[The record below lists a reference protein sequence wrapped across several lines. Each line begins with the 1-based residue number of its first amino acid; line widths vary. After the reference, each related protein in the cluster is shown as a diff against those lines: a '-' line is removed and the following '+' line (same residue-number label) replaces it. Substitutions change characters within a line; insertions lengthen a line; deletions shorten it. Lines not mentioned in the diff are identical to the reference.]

1 MKTSELKNII
11 KRIFNDYLKKYFT
24 RLLIALLLSLIVA
37 ATTSGIAWLLDPA
50 IEKIFIE
57 QDKKYASIIPI
68 AIVLTFTA
76 KGLALYF
83 ARSNVI
89 KVGYWVCGE
98 LEKEMSKKILIS
110 DTNTIDNKHSAKFI
124 SNFLFDTQMVQQM
137 VSTSTLNLMK
147 DTLTLIAL
155 VSLMFYQNW
164 KLALFA
170 ILIIPLTATLAKS
183 LGKRISK
190 AGSESMDLSA
200 RLSSFLSDIVRGSK
214 IIKIYQSEERE
225 QNRAVKSIDDL
236 NNKLIKIGIIQIR
249 LTPIMEALTGVMIAG
264 FIYYSGILI
273 AAGEI
278 GINNFFSFLT
288 AMMLAYQPVRALA
301 TIHMS
306 FQHGAEGAKRIFSVI
321 DQQVDIHDNSHKEKL
336 NLKKAE
342 IEFENVSFKYP
353 TTKERAIKNINF
365 KIKGGTMAAFVGQS
379 GAGKSTIMSL
389 IPRFYDSQSG
399 KILIDGQNI
408 YDVNL
413 FSLRKNISLV
423 SQDVILFDDTVRS
436 NILYA
441 NPNATDDQIYDA
453 CKLAAAEEFIIKL
466 PDGYDTKIGE
476 NGVKLSGGQKQRIS
490 IARAI
495 LKNSPIILLDEA
507 TSALDTESEKKVQV
521 AIRKLTENRTTLVI
535 AHRLSTVYNAD
546 TIFVV
551 NNGNIVSY
559 GTHKEL
565 IEKSLEYKSLYQK
578 QLA

>member
-11 KRIFNDYLKKYFT
+11 KRIFNEYLKKYFT
-24 RLLIALLLSLIVA
+24 RLLIALFLSLIVA

-68 AIVLTFTA
+68 AIVLTFAA

-89 KVGYWVCGE
+89 KVGYWICGE

-321 DQQVDIHDNSHKEKL
+321 DQQVDIHDNSNKEKL

-551 NNGNIVSY
+551 NNGNIVSF

>member
-278 GINNFFSFLT
+278 GINNFF
-288 AMMLAYQPVRALA
+288 
-301 TIHMS
+301 
-306 FQHGAEGAKRIFSVI
+306 
-321 DQQVDIHDNSHKEKL
+321 
-336 NLKKAE
+336 
-342 IEFENVSFKYP
+342 
-353 TTKERAIKNINF
+353 
-365 KIKGGTMAAFVGQS
+365 
-379 GAGKSTIMSL
+379 
-389 IPRFYDSQSG
+389 
-399 KILIDGQNI
+399 
-408 YDVNL
+408 L
-413 FSLRKNISLV
+413 F
-423 SQDVILFDDTVRS
+423 
-436 NILYA
+436 
-441 NPNATDDQIYDA
+441 
-453 CKLAAAEEFIIKL
+453 
-466 PDGYDTKIGE
+466 
-476 NGVKLSGGQKQRIS
+476 
-490 IARAI
+490 
-495 LKNSPIILLDEA
+495 
-507 TSALDTESEKKVQV
+507 
-521 AIRKLTENRTTLVI
+521 
-535 AHRLSTVYNAD
+535 
-546 TIFVV
+546 
-551 NNGNIVSY
+551 
-559 GTHKEL
+559 
-565 IEKSLEYKSLYQK
+565 
-578 QLA
+578 

>member
-1 MKTSELKNII
+1 MKTSELKYII
-11 KRIFNDYLKKYFT
+11 KRIFNEYLKKYFT
-24 RLLIALLLSLIVA
+24 RLLIALFLSLIVA

-68 AIVLTFTA
+68 AIVLTFAA

>member
-1 MKTSELKNII
+1 MKTSELKYII
-11 KRIFNDYLKKYFT
+11 KRIFNEYLKKYFT
-24 RLLIALLLSLIVA
+24 RLLIALFLSLIVA

-68 AIVLTFTA
+68 AIVLTFAA

-321 DQQVDIHDNSHKEKL
+321 DQQVDIHDNSNKENL

>member
-68 AIVLTFTA
+68 AIVLTFAA

-365 KIKGGTMAAFVGQS
+365 KVKGGTMAAFVGQS

-441 NPNATDDQIYDA
+441 NPNATEDQIYDA

-466 PDGYDTKIGE
+466 PNGYDTKIGE

-551 NNGNIVSY
+551 NNGNIVSF

>member
-1 MKTSELKNII
+1 MKTSELKYII
-11 KRIFNDYLKKYFT
+11 KRIFNEYLKKYFT
-24 RLLIALLLSLIVA
+24 RLLIALFLSLIVA

-68 AIVLTFTA
+68 AIVLTFAA

-98 LEKEMSKKILIS
+98 LEKEMSKKILMS

-551 NNGNIVSY
+551 NNGNIVSF

>member
-1 MKTSELKNII
+1 MKTSELKYII
-11 KRIFNDYLKKYFT
+11 KRIFNEYLKKYFT
-24 RLLIALLLSLIVA
+24 RLLIALFLSLIVA

-68 AIVLTFTA
+68 AIVLTFAA

-507 TSALDTESEKKVQV
+507 TSALDTESEKKVQI

>member
-57 QDKKYASIIPI
+57 QDKRYASIIPI
-68 AIVLTFTA
+68 AIVLTFAA

-365 KIKGGTMAAFVGQS
+365 KVKGGTMAAFVGQS
-379 GAGKSTIMSL
+379 GAGKSTIISL

-441 NPNATDDQIYDA
+441 NPNATEDQIYDA

-551 NNGNIVSY
+551 NNGNIVSF

>member
-11 KRIFNDYLKKYFT
+11 KRIFNEYLKKYFT
-24 RLLIALLLSLIVA
+24 RLLIALFLSLIVA

-321 DQQVDIHDNSHKEKL
+321 DQQVDINDNSHKENL

-413 FSLRKNISLV
+413 FSLRKSISLV

-441 NPNATDDQIYDA
+441 NPNATEDQIYGA

-507 TSALDTESEKKVQV
+507 TSALDTESEKKVQI

-535 AHRLSTVYNAD
+535 AQDCPPFTMQ
-546 TIFVV
+546 T
-551 NNGNIVSY
+551 
-559 GTHKEL
+559 
-565 IEKSLEYKSLYQK
+565 LY
-578 QLA
+578 LL

>member
-236 NNKLIKIGIIQIR
+236 NNK
-249 LTPIMEALTGVMIAG
+249 
-264 FIYYSGILI
+264 
-273 AAGEI
+273 
-278 GINNFFSFLT
+278 
-288 AMMLAYQPVRALA
+288 
-301 TIHMS
+301 
-306 FQHGAEGAKRIFSVI
+306 
-321 DQQVDIHDNSHKEKL
+321 
-336 NLKKAE
+336 
-342 IEFENVSFKYP
+342 
-353 TTKERAIKNINF
+353 
-365 KIKGGTMAAFVGQS
+365 
-379 GAGKSTIMSL
+379 
-389 IPRFYDSQSG
+389 
-399 KILIDGQNI
+399 
-408 YDVNL
+408 
-413 FSLRKNISLV
+413 
-423 SQDVILFDDTVRS
+423 
-436 NILYA
+436 
-441 NPNATDDQIYDA
+441 
-453 CKLAAAEEFIIKL
+453 
-466 PDGYDTKIGE
+466 
-476 NGVKLSGGQKQRIS
+476 
-490 IARAI
+490 
-495 LKNSPIILLDEA
+495 
-507 TSALDTESEKKVQV
+507 
-521 AIRKLTENRTTLVI
+521 
-535 AHRLSTVYNAD
+535 
-546 TIFVV
+546 
-551 NNGNIVSY
+551 
-559 GTHKEL
+559 
-565 IEKSLEYKSLYQK
+565 
-578 QLA
+578 

>member
-306 FQHGAEGAKRIFSVI
+306 FQHGAEGAKRNFLS
-321 DQQVDIHDNSHKEKL
+321 NR
-336 NLKKAE
+336 
-342 IEFENVSFKYP
+342 P
-353 TTKERAIKNINF
+353 T
-365 KIKGGTMAAFVGQS
+365 S
-379 GAGKSTIMSL
+379 
-389 IPRFYDSQSG
+389 
-399 KILIDGQNI
+399 
-408 YDVNL
+408 
-413 FSLRKNISLV
+413 
-423 SQDVILFDDTVRS
+423 
-436 NILYA
+436 
-441 NPNATDDQIYDA
+441 
-453 CKLAAAEEFIIKL
+453 
-466 PDGYDTKIGE
+466 
-476 NGVKLSGGQKQRIS
+476 
-490 IARAI
+490 
-495 LKNSPIILLDEA
+495 
-507 TSALDTESEKKVQV
+507 
-521 AIRKLTENRTTLVI
+521 
-535 AHRLSTVYNAD
+535 
-546 TIFVV
+546 
-551 NNGNIVSY
+551 
-559 GTHKEL
+559 
-565 IEKSLEYKSLYQK
+565 
-578 QLA
+578 

>member
-321 DQQVDIHDNSHKEKL
+321 DQQVDINDNSHKENL

-413 FSLRKNISLV
+413 FSLRKSISLV

-441 NPNATDDQIYDA
+441 NPNATEDQIYGA

-507 TSALDTESEKKVQV
+507 TSALDTESEKKVQI

-551 NNGNIVSY
+551 NNGNIVSF

>member
-57 QDKKYASIIPI
+57 QDKRYASIIPI
-68 AIVLTFTA
+68 AIVLTFAA

-264 FIYYSGILI
+264 FIYYSGTLI

-321 DQQVDIHDNSHKEKL
+321 DQQVDINDNNHKEKL

-365 KIKGGTMAAFVGQS
+365 KVKGGTMAAFVGQS

-441 NPNATDDQIYDA
+441 NPNATEDQIYDA

-551 NNGNIVSY
+551 NNGNIVSF

>member
-68 AIVLTFTA
+68 AIVLTFAA

-365 KIKGGTMAAFVGQS
+365 KVKGGTMAAFVGQS

-441 NPNATDDQIYDA
+441 NPNATEDQIYDA

-551 NNGNIVSY
+551 NNGNIVSF

>member
-441 NPNATDDQIYDA
+441 NPNATEDQIYDA

-466 PDGYDTKIGE
+466 PNGYDTKIGE

-551 NNGNIVSY
+551 NNGNIVSF

>member
-24 RLLIALLLSLIVA
+24 RLLIALFLSLIVA

-68 AIVLTFTA
+68 AIVLTFAA

-466 PDGYDTKIGE
+466 PDGYDTNIGE

-507 TSALDTESEKKVQV
+507 TSALDTESEKKVQI

-551 NNGNIVSY
+551 NNGNIVSF

>member
-278 GINNFFSFLT
+278 GINNFFSF
-288 AMMLAYQPVRALA
+288 
-301 TIHMS
+301 
-306 FQHGAEGAKRIFSVI
+306 
-321 DQQVDIHDNSHKEKL
+321 
-336 NLKKAE
+336 
-342 IEFENVSFKYP
+342 
-353 TTKERAIKNINF
+353 
-365 KIKGGTMAAFVGQS
+365 
-379 GAGKSTIMSL
+379 
-389 IPRFYDSQSG
+389 
-399 KILIDGQNI
+399 
-408 YDVNL
+408 
-413 FSLRKNISLV
+413 
-423 SQDVILFDDTVRS
+423 
-436 NILYA
+436 
-441 NPNATDDQIYDA
+441 
-453 CKLAAAEEFIIKL
+453 
-466 PDGYDTKIGE
+466 
-476 NGVKLSGGQKQRIS
+476 
-490 IARAI
+490 
-495 LKNSPIILLDEA
+495 
-507 TSALDTESEKKVQV
+507 
-521 AIRKLTENRTTLVI
+521 
-535 AHRLSTVYNAD
+535 
-546 TIFVV
+546 
-551 NNGNIVSY
+551 
-559 GTHKEL
+559 
-565 IEKSLEYKSLYQK
+565 
-578 QLA
+578 

>member
-68 AIVLTFTA
+68 AIVLTFAA

-200 RLSSFLSDIVRGSK
+200 KLSSFLSDIVRGSK

-321 DQQVDIHDNSHKEKL
+321 DQKVDIHDNSHKAKL
-336 NLKKAE
+336 NLNKAE

-441 NPNATDDQIYDA
+441 NPNATEDQIYDA

-507 TSALDTESEKKVQV
+507 TSALDTESEKKVQI

-551 NNGNIVSY
+551 NNGNIVSF

>member
-441 NPNATDDQIYDA
+441 NPNATEDQIYDA

-551 NNGNIVSY
+551 NNGNIVSF

>member
-365 KIKGGTMAAFVGQS
+365 KVKGGTMAAFVGQS

-441 NPNATDDQIYDA
+441 NPNATEDQIYNA

-551 NNGNIVSY
+551 NNGNIVSF

>member
-68 AIVLTFTA
+68 AIVLTFAA

-441 NPNATDDQIYDA
+441 NPSATEGQIYDA

-551 NNGNIVSY
+551 NNGNIVSF

>member
-1 MKTSELKNII
+1 MNFSELKKILN
-11 KRIFNDYLKKYFT
+11 RIFQNYLKKYFK
-24 RLLIALLLSLIVA
+24 RLILALLLSLIVA
-37 ATTSGIAWLLDPA
+37 GTTSGIAWLLDPA

-57 QDKKYASIIPI
+57 QDDAYAKLIPA
-68 AIVLTFTA
+68 AIVLTFVA

-98 LEKEMSKKILIS
+98 LEKEMSKKILVS
-110 DTNTIDNKHSAKFI
+110 DTDTIDNKHSAKFI

-155 VSLMFYQNW
+155 VSVMFYQNW
-164 KLALFA
+164 KLAIFA
-170 ILIIPLTATLAKS
+170 LLIIPLTATLAKS

-190 AGSESMDLSA
+190 AGSESMNLSGK
-200 RLSSFLSDIVRGSK
+200 LSSFLSEIVKGSK
-214 IIKIYQSEERE
+214 IIKIYQSEDRE
-225 QNRAVKSIDDL
+225 QLRASKSIDDL

-273 AAGEI
+273 AKGEI

-306 FQHGAEGAKRIFSVI
+306 FQHGAAGAKRIFEVI
-321 DQQVDIHDNSHKEKL
+321 DQKVEINDNAEKS
-336 NLKKAE
+336 NLELEKAN
-342 IEFENVSFKYP
+342 IVFKNVSFKYP
-353 TTKERAIKNINF
+353 SIKERAIKNISF
-365 KIKGGTMAAFVGQS
+365 EIQGGTMAAFVGHS
-379 GAGKSTIMSL
+379 GAGKSTILNL

-399 KILIDGQNI
+399 NILIDNQNI
-408 YDVNL
+408 HDVNL

-423 SQDVILFDDTVRS
+423 SQDIILFDDTVKA

-441 NPNATDDQIYDA
+441 NPSAGVKDLENA
-453 CKLAAAEEFIIKL
+453 CKLAAADEFILKL
-466 PDGYDTKIGE
+466 PNAYDTVIGE
-476 NGVKLSGGQKQRIS
+476 NGVKLSGGQKQRLS

-495 LKNSPIILLDEA
+495 LKNAPIILLDEA
-507 TSALDTESEKKVQV
+507 TSALDTDSEKKVQD

-551 NNGNIVSY
+551 NDGKIVDF
-559 GTHKEL
+559 GKHNDL
-565 IEKSLEYKSLYQK
+565 ISNSPEYKSLYQK

>member
-321 DQQVDIHDNSHKEKL
+321 DQQVDIHDNSNKENL

-551 NNGNIVSY
+551 NNGNIVSF

>member
-1 MKTSELKNII
+1 MKTLELKKII

-24 RLLIALLLSLIVA
+24 RLLIALFLSLIVA

-365 KIKGGTMAAFVGQS
+365 KVKGGTMAAFVGQS

-507 TSALDTESEKKVQV
+507 TSALDTESEKKVQI

-551 NNGNIVSY
+551 NNGNIVSF

>member
-1 MKTSELKNII
+1 MY
-11 KRIFNDYLKKYFT
+11 KR
-24 RLLIALLLSLIVA
+24 
-37 ATTSGIAWLLDPA
+37 
-50 IEKIFIE
+50 
-57 QDKKYASIIPI
+57 Q
-68 AIVLTFTA
+68 
-76 KGLALYF
+76 
-83 ARSNVI
+83 
-89 KVGYWVCGE
+89 
-98 LEKEMSKKILIS
+98 ILIS

-413 FSLRKNISLV
+413 FSLRKSISLV

-441 NPNATDDQIYDA
+441 NPNATEDQIYGA
-453 CKLAAAEEFIIKL
+453 CKLAAAEEF
-466 PDGYDTKIGE
+466 
-476 NGVKLSGGQKQRIS
+476 LS
-490 IARAI
+490 
-495 LKNSPIILLDEA
+495 
-507 TSALDTESEKKVQV
+507 
-521 AIRKLTENRTTLVI
+521 
-535 AHRLSTVYNAD
+535 
-546 TIFVV
+546 
-551 NNGNIVSY
+551 
-559 GTHKEL
+559 L
-565 IEKSLEYKSLYQK
+565 IHI
-578 QLA
+578 

>member
-321 DQQVDIHDNSHKEKL
+321 DQQVDINDNSHKENL

-507 TSALDTESEKKVQV
+507 TSALDTESEKKVQI

-551 NNGNIVSY
+551 NNGNIVSF

>member
-1 MKTSELKNII
+1 MVIGPSNK
-11 KRIFNDYLKKYFT
+11 
-24 RLLIALLLSLIVA
+24 
-37 ATTSGIAWLLDPA
+37 
-50 IEKIFIE
+50 KIFIE

-147 DTLTLIAL
+147 NTLTLIAL

-278 GINNFFSFLT
+278 GINFFF
-288 AMMLAYQPVRALA
+288 
-301 TIHMS
+301 
-306 FQHGAEGAKRIFSVI
+306 F
-321 DQQVDIHDNSHKEKL
+321 NC
-336 NLKKAE
+336 
-342 IEFENVSFKYP
+342 
-353 TTKERAIKNINF
+353 
-365 KIKGGTMAAFVGQS
+365 
-379 GAGKSTIMSL
+379 
-389 IPRFYDSQSG
+389 
-399 KILIDGQNI
+399 
-408 YDVNL
+408 YDV
-413 FSLRKNISLV
+413 S
-423 SQDVILFDDTVRS
+423 
-436 NILYA
+436 
-441 NPNATDDQIYDA
+441 
-453 CKLAAAEEFIIKL
+453 
-466 PDGYDTKIGE
+466 
-476 NGVKLSGGQKQRIS
+476 
-490 IARAI
+490 
-495 LKNSPIILLDEA
+495 
-507 TSALDTESEKKVQV
+507 
-521 AIRKLTENRTTLVI
+521 
-535 AHRLSTVYNAD
+535 LSTCEGFGDY
-546 TIFVV
+546 
-551 NNGNIVSY
+551 
-559 GTHKEL
+559 THV
-565 IEKSLEYKSLYQK
+565 ISTWS
-578 QLA
+578 

>member
-1 MKTSELKNII
+1 
-11 KRIFNDYLKKYFT
+11 
-24 RLLIALLLSLIVA
+24 
-37 ATTSGIAWLLDPA
+37 
-50 IEKIFIE
+50 
-57 QDKKYASIIPI
+57 
-68 AIVLTFTA
+68 
-76 KGLALYF
+76 
-83 ARSNVI
+83 
-89 KVGYWVCGE
+89 
-98 LEKEMSKKILIS
+98 
-110 DTNTIDNKHSAKFI
+110 
-124 SNFLFDTQMVQQM
+124 
-137 VSTSTLNLMK
+137 
-147 DTLTLIAL
+147 
-155 VSLMFYQNW
+155 
-164 KLALFA
+164 
-170 ILIIPLTATLAKS
+170 
-183 LGKRISK
+183 
-190 AGSESMDLSA
+190 
-200 RLSSFLSDIVRGSK
+200 
-214 IIKIYQSEERE
+214 
-225 QNRAVKSIDDL
+225 
-236 NNKLIKIGIIQIR
+236 
-249 LTPIMEALTGVMIAG
+249 
-264 FIYYSGILI
+264 
-273 AAGEI
+273 
-278 GINNFFSFLT
+278 
-288 AMMLAYQPVRALA
+288 
-301 TIHMS
+301 MS

-321 DQQVDIHDNSHKEKL
+321 DQQVDINDNNHKEKL

-365 KIKGGTMAAFVGQS
+365 KVKGGTMAAFVGQS
-379 GAGKSTIMSL
+379 GAGKSTIISL

-441 NPNATDDQIYDA
+441 NPNATEDQIYDA

-466 PDGYDTKIGE
+466 PNGYDTKIGE

-551 NNGNIVSY
+551 NNGNIVSF

>member
-11 KRIFNDYLKKYFT
+11 KRIFNEYLKKYFT
-24 RLLIALLLSLIVA
+24 RLLIALFLSLIVA

-68 AIVLTFTA
+68 AIVLTFAA

-551 NNGNIVSY
+551 NNGNIVSF

>member
-11 KRIFNDYLKKYFT
+11 KRIFNEYLKKYFT
-24 RLLIALLLSLIVA
+24 RLLIALFLSLIVA

-68 AIVLTFTA
+68 AIVLTFAA

-379 GAGKSTIMSL
+379 GAGKSTIMNL

-507 TSALDTESEKKVQV
+507 TSALDTESEKKVQI

-551 NNGNIVSY
+551 NNGNIVSF

>member
-1 MKTSELKNII
+1 M
-11 KRIFNDYLKKYFT
+11 
-24 RLLIALLLSLIVA
+24 LLFLSLIVA

-98 LEKEMSKKILIS
+98 LEKGNVKKILIS

-321 DQQVDIHDNSHKEKL
+321 DQQVDINDNSHKENL

-413 FSLRKNISLV
+413 FSLRKSISLV

-441 NPNATDDQIYDA
+441 NPNATEDQIYGA

-507 TSALDTESEKKVQV
+507 TSALDTESEKKVQI

-551 NNGNIVSY
+551 NNGNIVSF

>member
-1 MKTSELKNII
+1 MKTSELKYII
-11 KRIFNDYLKKYFT
+11 KRIFNEYLKKYFT
-24 RLLIALLLSLIVA
+24 RLLIALFLSLIVA
-37 ATTSGIAWLLDPA
+37 ATTSDIAWLLDPA

-68 AIVLTFTA
+68 AIVLTFAA

-321 DQQVDIHDNSHKEKL
+321 DQQVDINDNSHKENL

-413 FSLRKNISLV
+413 FSLRKSISLV

-551 NNGNIVSY
+551 NNGNIVSF

>member
-321 DQQVDIHDNSHKEKL
+321 DQQVDINDNSHKENL

-413 FSLRKNISLV
+413 FSLRKSISLV

-441 NPNATDDQIYDA
+441 NPNATEDQIYGA

-507 TSALDTESEKKVQV
+507 TSALDTESEKKVQI